1 MHMHMQ
7 PARHAHAHVHV
18 NMDMCMRHAP
28 CDTLCMCMHMHMLMH
43 MHTHAHAHVH
53 VVACLP
59 VRAPAAGERES
70 LSLLPG
76 IGKGETHKVAQYFL
90 CRKFRASVLRRLEA
104 SSGELANT
112 IETCHAR
119 SVRDNR
125 QKARHTGRA

>member
-1 MHMHMQ
+1 MHMHM
-7 PARHAHAHVHV
+7 HHV
-18 NMDMCMRHAP
+18 NMDMS
-28 CDTLCMCMHMHMLMH
+28 MHMHMLMH

-59 VRAPAAGERES
+59 AGARRPAAGERES